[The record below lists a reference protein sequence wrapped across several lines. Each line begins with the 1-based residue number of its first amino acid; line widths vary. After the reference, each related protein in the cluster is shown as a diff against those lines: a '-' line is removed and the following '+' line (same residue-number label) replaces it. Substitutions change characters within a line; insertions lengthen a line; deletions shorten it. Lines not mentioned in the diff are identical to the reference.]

1 MVVLEVFS
9 NLNDSMVFYGVV
21 SGCDGDGLMVGRGDP
36 EGLNDSMVSYGMASG
51 HDGDGLMVGLGDLVA
66 PFQP

>member
-1 MVVLEVFS
+1 MG
-9 NLNDSMVFYGVV
+9 FYGVV
-21 SGCDGDGLMVGRGDP
+21 SGRNGDGLMVGRGDLG
-36 EGLNDSMVSYGMASG
+36 GLNDSMVSYGMASG